1 MLAIHI
7 ILRLIHIFA
16 GVFWAGVAFFIALV
30 FTPAI
35 AKMGPEG
42 GRFMQQFAQ
51 QTQISKYMSLAAL
64 LTTIPG
70 ILLYIIDSGFRPAWM
85 TTGIGV
91 GWTIGGLAGIAAFLH
106 GGLVTGRT
114 SNRIA
119 QLGQEIAAAGGP
131 PSPVQ
136 LAEMGQLQAK
146 MREAG
151 IVSAV
156 LLAVAVLGMTV
167 ARYLPW

>member
-30 FTPAI
+30 FTPAT

-51 QTQISKYMSLAAL
+51 KTQISKHMSLAAL
-64 LTTIPG
+64 LTTVPG
-70 ILLYIIDSGFRPAWM
+70 IILYVIDSGFRPAWM

-131 PSPVQ
+131 PAPAQ
-136 LAEMGQLQAK
+136 LAEMGRLQAK

>member
-16 GVFWAGVAFFIALV
+16 GVFWAGVAFFTAGLLM
-30 FTPAI
+30 PAV

-42 GRFMQQFAQ
+42 GRFIQQFAQ
-51 QTQISKYMSLAAL
+51 RTQISKYMSLAAL
-64 LTTIPG
+64 LTVIPG
-70 ILLYIIDSGFRPAWM
+70 ILLYIIDSGFRPAWI
-85 TTGIGV
+85 TTGLGI

-131 PSPVQ
+131 PSPAQ
-136 LAEMGQLQAK
+136 MAEMGQLQAK

-151 IVSAV
+151 IVSAI